1 MMRVISGIAR
11 GRPLRSVESRAVR
24 PTTDMVKGAIFSML
38 DAEAFKRGLAEP
50 GYAAAADEGESGF
63 PWQAV
68 LDLYAGS
75 GALGIECLSR
85 GARHVD
91 FVESDARAREVI
103 RDNLKRTGLA
113 ERGQVHGL
121 KVEAA
126 VSTFTGPYDLILLD
140 PPYNDAGSS
149 SVFQQLC
156 ASNLVAASTF
166 VVLEHPRE
174 REAPARCGQLL
185 LLKSR
190 HHGRTAISM
199 YAAPPQE

>member
-1 MMRVISGIAR
+1 MRVISGIAR
-11 GRPLRSVESRAVR
+11 GQPLRSVESRAVR

-50 GYAAAADEGESGF
+50 GYSAVAAEEEDGF
-63 PWQAV
+63 PWKRV

-103 RDNLKRTGLA
+103 RENLRRTRLT
-113 ERGQVHGL
+113 EWGQVHGL
-121 KVEAA
+121 KTESA

-140 PPYNDAGSS
+140 PPYSDASSS

-156 ASNLVAASTF
+156 ASDLVTASTF
-166 VVLEHPRE
+166 VVLEHSRDTEVPSE
-174 REAPARCGQLL
+174 CGQLL
-185 LLKSR
+185 LLKTR
-190 HHGRTAISM
+190 HHGRTAISV
-199 YAAPPQE
+199 YAAQP